1 MSKWPI
7 KKLGSLIEE
16 VSERNR
22 HNDCLDV
29 YSVTNSQGFIP
40 SKDYFNK
47 KVFSKDISNY
57 KLVQRGMFAYN
68 PSRINVGSISWLQE
82 KDCTVVSPLYVVFR
96 IHEDMVLQDW
106 IAYFLRSDMGLAQIR
121 SLTSGSVRDTLKY
134 SALERIEIPIA
145 PINEQ
150 REIVRNLKDI
160 DQAIKTCSSLMEKT
174 EELIK
179 SRFIELFGDLAF
191 NPMTW
196 KRTTLVD
203 VCADKGDIK
212 CGPFGTQLGK
222 HEYTKEGVPLW
233 GIPQINAA
241 FAIPPTDFITNEK
254 AEQLTTYSIISGDIA
269 MSRKGNV
276 GRCAIYPENFPK
288 GIIHSDVLRIRV
300 NHRICNSLFLMH
312 QLHFSPAIEPQIAA
326 VSSGAVMAGINVTKL
341 KSIMVHI
348 PPLALQ
354 NEFAAFV
361 EQADK
366 SKFAALLHRQIA
378 LKTSLLTGM
387 FSPQQI
393 QSDGFEEM
401 HIEGASENDEL

>member
-179 SRFIELFGDLAF
+179 SR
-191 NPMTW
+191 
-196 KRTTLVD
+196 LV
-203 VCADKGDIK
+203 AD
-212 CGPFGTQLGK
+212 
-222 HEYTKEGVPLW
+222 
-233 GIPQINAA
+233 
-241 FAIPPTDFITNEK
+241 
-254 AEQLTTYSIISGDIA
+254 
-269 MSRKGNV
+269 
-276 GRCAIYPENFPK
+276 
-288 GIIHSDVLRIRV
+288 
-300 NHRICNSLFLMH
+300 
-312 QLHFSPAIEPQIAA
+312 
-326 VSSGAVMAGINVTKL
+326 
-341 KSIMVHI
+341 
-348 PPLALQ
+348 
-354 NEFAAFV
+354 
-361 EQADK
+361 
-366 SKFAALLHRQIA
+366 
-378 LKTSLLTGM
+378 
-387 FSPQQI
+387 
-393 QSDGFEEM
+393 FEEV
-401 HIEGASENDEL
+401 AA